1 MPDGVR
7 DGSRG
12 GALEAR
18 PMQVQTIRADQ
29 DIVRE
34 GYQPTR
40 CFAVLIG
47 YTATFEVT
55 GDGSRR
61 IHS

>member
-1 MPDGVR
+1 
-7 DGSRG
+7 
-12 GALEAR
+12 
-18 PMQVQTIRADQ
+18 MQVQTIRADQ

-34 GYQPTR
+34 GDQPTR
-40 CFAVLIG
+40 CFAVLVG
-47 YTATFEVT
+47 YTATFEMT